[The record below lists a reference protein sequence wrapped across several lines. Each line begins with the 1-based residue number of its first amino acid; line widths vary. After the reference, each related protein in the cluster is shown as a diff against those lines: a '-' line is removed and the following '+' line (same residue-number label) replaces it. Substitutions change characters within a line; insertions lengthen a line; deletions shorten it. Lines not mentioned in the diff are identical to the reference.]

1 MMTES
6 QQMPQDDM
14 QGMSDVMAGVYEAIA
29 TLEHGGRE
37 ASRVSVATVTGLP
50 ADVLDDALGVMTR
63 RGVLTVHD
71 EASGPVFVPARRGW
85 SASPDQARGQ
95 KLGEF
100 G

>member
-1 MMTES
+1 MADS

-14 QGMSDVMAGVYEAIA
+14 QGMSDVMSGVYEAIA

-37 ASRVSVATVTGLP
+37 ASLTSVATATGLP
-50 ADVLDDALGVMTR
+50 ADVLDNALGVMTQ
-63 RGVLTVHD
+63 RGLLNVRD
-71 EASGPVFVPARRGW
+71 EPSGPVFVQARRGW

-95 KLGEF
+95 RLGDF